1 MDVTKQTE
9 GDLCVVVYRDVLH
22 DLLEQVVVELG
33 CWFIFFEDAV
43 QLLEGVEEDIV
54 LVLGEFLSPF
64 DPQVGD
70 AVARARPTPKLLSSE
85 SLPL

>member
-1 MDVTKQTE
+1 MDVTQQTE

-33 CWFIFFEDAV
+33 CRFIFFEDSV
-43 QLLEGVEEDIV
+43 QRLEGVEEDIV
-54 LVLGEFLSPF
+54 LILGEFLSPF

-70 AVARARPTPKLLSSE
+70 AVTDL
-85 SLPL
+85 